1 MTKDDAATKEKILQ
15 SAINAIDTHGEDSL
29 RIVDVAHDAGVSQG
43 MIRYYFGDRETLVVA
58 AMTARFRQRY
68 GFMLNEFAEM
78 ASRCHTPDEFREAM
92 VQAMSFVFVHERRQV
107 RLERNSD
114 IGKAKNHPE
123 FAEQIAEERNVLCRD
138 LAAVFDS
145 AKERRLIKESVN
157 SLHAAGLY
165 MSFSHGISLWEL
177 GPEFLSRQELLA
189 MFQESLFAVLFD

>member
-1 MTKDDAATKEKILQ
+1 VTKDDVATKERILQ
-15 SAINAIDTHGEDSL
+15 SAIDAINSRGEDSL

-43 MIRYYFGDRETLVVA
+43 MIRYYFGDRETLVFA

-68 GFMLNEFAEM
+68 VFMFNEFADM
-78 ASRCHTPDEFREAM
+78 ASRCNSSSEFQAAM
-92 VQAMSFVFVHERRQV
+92 VKAMSSIFVSERRQV

-114 IGKAKNHPE
+114 IGRAKDHPE
-123 FAEQIAEERNVLCRD
+123 FAEQIAEERNALCRD
-138 LAAVFDS
+138 LAAVFES
-145 AKERRLIKESVN
+145 AKERGLIKESAN

-189 MFQESLFAVLFD
+189 IFQESLFAVLFD

>member
-1 MTKDDAATKEKILQ
+1 MARDDAATKERILQ
-15 SAINAIDTHGEDSL
+15 SAIDAINSHGEDSL
-29 RIVDVAHDAGVSQG
+29 RIVDVAHAAGVSQG

-68 GFMLNEFAEM
+68 GFMFKEFADM
-78 ASRCHTPDEFREAM
+78 ASRCNSSREFQAAM
-92 VQAMSFVFVHERRQV
+92 VKAMSSIFVSERRQV

-114 IGKAKNHPE
+114 IGKAKDHPE
-123 FAEQIAEERNVLCRD
+123 FAEQIAEERNALCRD
-138 LAAVFDS
+138 LAAVFES
-145 AKERRLIKESVN
+145 AKERGLIKDSAN

-189 MFQESLFAVLFD
+189 IFQESLFAILFD